1 MNCNGAFVM
10 VYVTLVTVSERTAN
24 GIVSI
29 LVAPMMAGCDRRVED
44 ISLRTPRHRELRVN
58 RAVCTA
64 SVADLPIVFDSMC
77 VFVHIL
83 CGIGLLPTPSRL
95 NAVMFDSSL
104 LLIGIA
110 LFGSMRTMLLSPIR
124 LIGMALKRLLVVL
137 QGPALGPLDLLEMD
151 IQVVELLILEL
162 LVLVIPWNLFLAMLV
177 VRLLLAARIRLCMFG
192 KAIIRVACGVVLI
205 SVARPSLVPDR
216 VNLLTVLLEETT
228 SIMVYVV

>member
-29 LVAPMMAGCDRRVED
+29 LVAPMMAGCDLRVDD

-137 QGPALGPLDLLEMD
+137 QGPARAADP
-151 IQVVELLILEL
+151 
-162 LVLVIPWNLFLAMLV
+162 PALV
-177 VRLLLAARIRLCMFG
+177 VPGI
-192 KAIIRVACGVVLI
+192 LI
-205 SVARPSLVPDR
+205 SVIP
-216 VNLLTVLLEETT
+216 
-228 SIMVYVV
+228 